1 MAFVRHDEFPWLLH
15 SRCFASVGIRNDE
28 EVWRLTAVFMQ
39 AQDAEAYLVEDAWK
53 LAQGSNHAGVPVN
66 GNGDRNRDEGPEPQ

>member
-1 MAFVRHDEFPWLLH
+1 M
-15 SRCFASVGIRNDE
+15 GIRNDK

-53 LAQGSNHAGVPVN
+53 LVQGSNHAVVPVN
-66 GNGDRNRDEGPEPQ
+66 GNGDRNRGEGPEPQ